1 LFCEEYNS
9 GASKM
14 VQGIC
19 GKFGVRVREMRRVIA
34 GAILFLWAVSLMA
47 QAPKQQFTDAKALLD
62 AVAKNYAGAADGFR
76 MEEIETTVQKS
87 ELEDRRATIYRT
99 AIQGPGNLYRIDTR
113 SSYGSY
119 TQVSD
124 GTMEWIYLAEL
135 KMYVERPVPQNWP
148 GFAKVYSAGQ
158 MELQNAW
165 DMRIQLEMEMSKSEN
180 LVLLPE
186 ETIAIA
192 GRDYPCYVVHA
203 TQDGTGFHSE
213 FTYWIDKQALVLR
226 KQLKRLNAH
235 SFISKEI
242 QLPRHRDITSVYPVA
257 DFSPQT
263 DMAVFRF
270 TPPADGKKIATF
282 EPDLSG
288 PLPQDHPKAQL
299 VGQIAPDVTLTRAD
313 GTKVALSTLRG
324 KPVLL
329 DFWATW
335 CGPCIASMPSLH
347 HIYEEVKG
355 KEIEVVAIDEDQ
367 KAEDATQYL
376 VRHKYAWADFHDTE
390 EQLQKAFKGA
400 AIPLTVLIDAQG
412 KIVYYDFGGNEE
424 TLRRAIAA
432 LGPEFA
438 SVGPAVPA
446 STASEAAKKN

>member
-1 LFCEEYNS
+1 MRCVLL
-9 GASKM
+9 GAVLLSAAM
-14 VQGIC
+14 TS
-19 GKFGVRVREMRRVIA
+19 A
-34 GAILFLWAVSLMA
+34 G
-47 QAPKQQFTDAKALLD
+47 QAPQQEFADPKALLD
-62 AVAKNYAGAADGFR
+62 AVAKNYVGGADGFHL
-76 MEEIETTVQKS
+76 EEIETTVRKS
-87 ELEDRRATIYRT
+87 ELEDSRTTTYRN
-99 AIQGPGNLYRIDTR
+99 AIQGPENHYRIEARTPN
-113 SSYGSY
+113 GSY

-148 GFAKVYSAGQ
+148 GFPKVYSVGQ
-158 MELQNAW
+158 FELRNAW
-165 DMRIQLEMEMSKSEN
+165 DMRTHLELGMSESEN
-180 LVLLPE
+180 LALLPE

-203 TQDGTGFHSE
+203 NQDGTGFHRE

-226 KQLKRLNAH
+226 KQLKRLDTH
-235 SFISKEI
+235 SLILKGI
-242 QLPRHRDITSVYPVA
+242 QLPRHFDITSVYPVA

-263 DMAVFRF
+263 DMSVFQF
-270 TPPADGKKIATF
+270 APPADGKKIATF

-288 PLPQDHPKAQL
+288 PLPQDHPKTQL
-299 VGQIAPDVTLTRAD
+299 VGQMAPDVTLTHAD
-313 GTKVALSTLRG
+313 GTKVALNSLRG

-335 CGPCIASMPSLH
+335 CGPCIASMPSMH

-355 KEIEVVAIDEDQ
+355 KEIEVIAIDEDH
-367 KAEDATQYL
+367 KSDDATNYL
-376 VRHKYAWADFHDTE
+376 TRHKYAWADFHDTD
-390 EQLQKAFKGA
+390 EQLQKAFEGE
-400 AIPLTVLIDAQG
+400 AIPLTVLLDAQG

-438 SVGPAVPA
+438 SVAPAA
-446 STASEAAKKN
+446 SVSKASEAAKKN

>member
-1 LFCEEYNS
+1 
-9 GASKM
+9 
-14 VQGIC
+14 
-19 GKFGVRVREMRRVIA
+19 MRRVIPVS
-34 GAILFLWAVSLMA
+34 ILFLWAVSLIA
-47 QAPKQQFTDAKALLD
+47 QVPKQEFTDARALLD

-76 MEEIETTVQKS
+76 MEEIETTVRKG
-87 ELEDRRATIYRT
+87 ELEDSRTTVYRT
-99 AIQGPGNLYRIDTR
+99 SIQGPDNLYRIDTR
-113 SSYGSY
+113 SPHGSY
-119 TQVSD
+119 MQVSD
-124 GTMEWIYLAEL
+124 GKVEWIYLAET
-135 KMYVERPVPQNWP
+135 KMYVERPVPQSWP
-148 GFAKVYSAGQ
+148 GFPKVYAVGQ
-158 MELQNAW
+158 TELRSAW
-165 DMRIQLEMEMSKSEN
+165 DMRTQLEMQMSGSQN
-180 LVLLPE
+180 LTLLPE

-192 GRDYPCYVVHA
+192 GRDYPCYVVRA

-226 KQLKRLNAH
+226 KQLKRSDTH
-235 SFISKEI
+235 TFISKEI
-242 QLPRHRDITSVYPVA
+242 LLPIHFDVISVYPVA

-263 DMAVFRF
+263 DMTMFQFA
-270 TPPADGKKIATF
+270 PPADGKKIATF

-288 PLPQDHPKAQL
+288 PLPQNHPKTLL
-299 VGQIAPDVTLTRAD
+299 VGQLAPDVTLTRAD
-313 GTKVALSTLRG
+313 GTKVMLSSLRG

-355 KEIEVVAIDEDQ
+355 KEIEVIAIDEDS
-367 KAEDATQYL
+367 KSDDATNYL
-376 VRHKYAWADFHDTE
+376 TRHKYAWADFHDTD
-390 EQLQKAFKGA
+390 EQLQKAFEGE
-400 AIPLTVLIDAQG
+400 AIPLTVLLDAQG

-438 SVGPAVPA
+438 SVAPAAPT